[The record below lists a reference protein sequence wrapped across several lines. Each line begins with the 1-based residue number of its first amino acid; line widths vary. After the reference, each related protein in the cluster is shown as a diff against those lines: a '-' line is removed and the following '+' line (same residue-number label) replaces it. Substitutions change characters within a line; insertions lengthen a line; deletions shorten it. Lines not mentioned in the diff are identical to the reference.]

1 MTVDSVMITN
11 VVTVEMDDSLEH
23 VRAIFLKASFH
34 HLLVSSDNYLE
45 GVITEKDLW
54 QALSP
59 YVGTLSETDRDLATL
74 QKRAHQ
80 IMRRHHPTVSGET
93 TIEDAAHLLL
103 DKDISCLPV
112 IKQGGMIEGIVTWK
126 DIFRALLSQSHQ

>member
-1 MTVDSVMITN
+1 MIVDSVMIAK
-11 VVTVEMDDSLEH
+11 VVTVEMDDSLEY
-23 VRAIFLKASFH
+23 VRGIFLKASFH
-34 HLLVSSDNYLE
+34 HLLVSSENYLE

-59 YVGTLSETDRDLATL
+59 YVGTFSETDRDLATL

-80 IMRRHHPTVSGET
+80 IMRRHHPTVSREM

-112 IKQGGMIEGIVTWK
+112 VKQGGIIEGIVTWK
-126 DIFRALLSQSHQ
+126 DIFRAILSQSHQ

>member
-1 MTVDSVMITN
+1 MTVDSVMITK
-11 VVTVEMDDSLEH
+11 VVTVDMDDSLEY
-23 VRAIFLKASFH
+23 VRSIFLKARFH
-34 HLLVSSDNYLE
+34 HLLVCSDNQLE

-80 IMRRHHPTVSGET
+80 VMRRHHPTVSHET

-112 IKQGGMIEGIVTWK
+112 VTQSGMIEGIVTWK
-126 DIFRALLSQSHQ
+126 DIFRAFLQQSSH